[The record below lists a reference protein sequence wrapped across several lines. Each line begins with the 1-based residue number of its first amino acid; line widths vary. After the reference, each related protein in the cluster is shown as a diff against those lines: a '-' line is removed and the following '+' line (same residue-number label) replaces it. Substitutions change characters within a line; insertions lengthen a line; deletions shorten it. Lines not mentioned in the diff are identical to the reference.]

1 MVTPAQKAVI
11 GSILLEEKCVP
22 RVLSEV
28 EAEDFTDPQCRILFL
43 AARQLYTE
51 AKPVDP
57 VTVLEC
63 AKADGGEGLYDLV
76 TTCMRE
82 TPTTANLGEY
92 LLLLRQESRSIRAQS
107 LGLQLTGTVAPEEIR
122 NVVAQLDALM
132 VDKPGVKVTDMQTIL
147 ADFYARQKERPDYLP
162 WGVPGMEDRLKI
174 TEGKFVILAGY
185 PSDGKTAMALSAAW
199 SQSKSKR
206 VGFFSLETDDATI
219 GDRLVARIAL
229 IAMGK
234 IKDRELSQE
243 DYDAIAEL
251 SKDFVAHQLEIVDAV
266 GMTAPDII
274 SYARYRRY
282 DVIYIDYLQL
292 IRPTGGRN
300 RTEEVSGI
308 SIALHNGARAAR
320 ITVVALSQLS
330 RPEKVNGKIPAPRM
344 RNLRESGQ
352 LEQDADAIMI
362 LYREKPDDPDSRR
375 VLNLEKN
382 KEGELATL
390 YLAFDGATQSFRRHI
405 NQQPPP
411 ERKRKE
417 PEYKQVRFEELPGK
431 DPDLPFKEEN
441 HEH

>member
-11 GSILLEEKCVP
+11 GSMLLEERCVP
-22 RVLSEV
+22 RVLSELTP
-28 EAEDFTDPQCRILFL
+28 EDFTDPQCRILFL
-43 AARQLYTE
+43 AARQLYTA

-57 VTVLEC
+57 VTVLEQ
-63 AKADGGEGLYDLV
+63 AKADGGDGLYDLV
-76 TTCMRE
+76 KTCMEE

-92 LLLLRQESRSIRAQS
+92 LPLLRQEARSVRAQS
-107 LGLQLTGTVAPEEIR
+107 LGLRLTTTVAPEEIR
-122 NVVAQLDALM
+122 DVVAQLDALM
-132 VDKPGVKVTDMQTIL
+132 VDRPGVKASDMGTIL
-147 ADFYARQKERPDYLP
+147 ANFYARQKTKPDYLP
-162 WGVPGMEDRLKI
+162 WGISRMEDRLKI
-174 TEGKFVILAGY
+174 THGKFVILAGY
-185 PSDGKTAMALSAAW
+185 PSDGKTAFALSAAW
-199 SQSKSKR
+199 TQSRVKR
-206 VGFFSLETDDATI
+206 VGFYSLETDEDTI
-219 GDRLVARIAL
+219 GDRLVARVAL

-234 IKDRELSQE
+234 IKDRQLTQE
-243 DYDAIAEL
+243 DYDTIAEL
-251 SKDFVAHQLEIVDAV
+251 SQDFAAHQLEIVDAV
-266 GMTAPDII
+266 GMTAADII

-292 IRPTGGRN
+292 IRPTSGRN

-308 SIALHNGARAAR
+308 SMALHNGARSSG
-320 ITVVALSQLS
+320 ITVVALSQLT

-411 ERKRKE
+411 KRKE
-417 PEYKQVRFEELPGK
+417 PEYKQLQWEELSTP
-431 DPDLPFKEEN
+431 DPNVPFGED
-441 HEH
+441 

>member
-11 GSILLEEKCVP
+11 GSMLLEEKCVP
-22 RVLSEV
+22 RILSELSP
-28 EAEDFTDPQCRILFL
+28 EDFTDPQCRILFL
-43 AARQLYTE
+43 AARQLYTA

-76 TTCMRE
+76 KTCMEE
-82 TPTTANLGEY
+82 TPTVENLGEY
-92 LLLLRQESRSIRAQS
+92 IPLLRQEARSIQAQS
-107 LGLQLTGTVAPEEIR
+107 LGLQLTGTVAPDQIR
-122 NVVAQLDALM
+122 DLVAQLDALM
-132 VDKPGVKVTDMQTIL
+132 VDRPGVKVTDMETIL
-147 ADFYARQKERPDYLP
+147 LDFYARQKEAPDYLP
-162 WGVPGMEDRLKI
+162 WGIPAMEDRLKI
-174 TEGKFVILAGY
+174 TDGKFVILAGY
-185 PSDGKTAMALSAAW
+185 PSDGKTAMALNAAW
-199 SQSKSKR
+199 AQSKQKR

-229 IAMGK
+229 IAMGR
-234 IKDRELSQE
+234 IKDRQLSQE
-243 DYDAIAEL
+243 DYDAIGGL

-330 RPEKVNGKIPAPRM
+330 LPEKVNGKTPAPRM
-344 RNLRESGQ
+344 RNLRDSGQ
-352 LEQDADAIMI
+352 LEQDADAIML

-375 VLNLEKN
+375 VLTLEKN
-382 KEGELATL
+382 KEGELATM
-390 YLAFDGATQSFRRHI
+390 YLAFDGATQSFRRHL
-405 NQQPPP
+405 NQEPPP
-411 ERKRKE
+411 KRKE
-417 PEYKQVRFEELPGK
+417 PEYKQVEFEDLPGK
-431 DPDLPFKEEN
+431 DPELPFEEGL
-441 HEH
+441 

>member
-11 GSILLEEKCVP
+11 GSMLIDDHCVP
-22 RVLSEV
+22 RALAELTP
-28 EAEDFTDPQCRILFL
+28 EDFADPKCRILFL
-43 AARQLYTE
+43 AARKLYTE
-51 AKPVDP
+51 ARPVDP

-63 AKADGGEGLYDLV
+63 AKGDGDGEGLYQLIQ
-76 TTCMRE
+76 TCMLE

-92 LLLLRQESRSIRAQS
+92 LPILRQEARSIRAQS

-122 NVVAQLDALM
+122 DVVAQLDALM
-132 VDKPGVKVTDMQTIL
+132 VDKPGVKVTGMADIL
-147 ADFYARQKERPDYLP
+147 EGFYARQKETPKYLA
-162 WGVPGMEDRLKI
+162 WGIPGIEDRLKI
-174 TEGKFVILAGY
+174 TGGKFVILAGY
-185 PSDGKTAMALSAAW
+185 PSDGKTAFALSAAW
-199 SQSKSKR
+199 AQSKALR

-219 GDRLVARIAL
+219 GDRLVARVAL

-234 IKDRELSQE
+234 IKDRQLSAE
-243 DYDAIAEL
+243 DYDAITGL
-251 SKDFVAHQLEIVDAV
+251 SQDFIAHQLEIVDAV

-292 IRPTGGRN
+292 IRPTSGRN

-308 SIALHNGARAAR
+308 SIALHNGARAAG

-352 LEQDADAIMI
+352 LEQDADAIML
-362 LYREKPDDPDSRR
+362 LYREKPDDPASRR

-390 YLAFDGATQSFRRHI
+390 YLAFDGATQSFRRHL
-405 NQQPPP
+405 NQEPPP
-411 ERKRKE
+411 KRKE
-417 PEYKQVRFEELPGK
+417 PEYKQVTWEDLPGK
-431 DPDLPFKEEN
+431 DPDLPFEEGS
-441 HEH
+441 